1 MKTTLIDWSFPNHLL
16 ADVRYRLKQPPHPD
30 AKPVYWRVDG
40 DWVHKGWLMP
50 QVGPEDAA
58 YEDATA
64 DP

>member
-16 ADVRYRLKQPPHPD
+16 ADARYRLKQPPHPD

-50 QVGPEDAA
+50 QLS
-58 YEDATA
+58 
-64 DP
+64 